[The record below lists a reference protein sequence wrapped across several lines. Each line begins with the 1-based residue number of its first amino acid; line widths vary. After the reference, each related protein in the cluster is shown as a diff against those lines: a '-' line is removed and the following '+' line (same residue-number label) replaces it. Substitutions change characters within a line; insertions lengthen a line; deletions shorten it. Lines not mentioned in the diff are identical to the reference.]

1 MRVFAGLGSNL
12 LNPLQQ
18 IRTALEVLQQH
29 PAITAFKHSQLYHSK
44 PLGPIK
50 QPDFI
55 NAVASFETILTAH
68 ECLNLLLQIENQQGR
83 KRDLRWGPRTLDL
96 DLLLYGDNFIHT
108 PNLIVPHPEMYK
120 RNFVLYPLVELEP
133 DLILPDGKRLQD
145 LLNTC
150 PPDGLQALQTLWPA
164 VPADP

>member
-18 IRTALEVLQQH
+18 IHTALQLLQQQ
-29 PAITAFKHSQLYHSK
+29 PTITAFKHSQFYHSK
-44 PLGPIK
+44 PFGPIK

-55 NAVASFETILTAH
+55 NAVALFETTLTAH
-68 ECLNLLLQIENQQGR
+68 ECLNLFLQIENQQGR

-96 DLLLYGDNFIHT
+96 DLLLYGKRFIHT
-108 PNLIVPHPEMYK
+108 PNLIVPHPEMTK
-120 RNFVLYPLVELEP
+120 RNFVLYPLAELAP

-145 LLNTC
+145 LLKTC
-150 PPDGLQALQTLWPA
+150 PPDGLQTLK
-164 VPADP
+164 DSH